1 MTEHYE
7 TICSKITNKEFAS
20 TTDARFAIT
29 SALVKQMITN
39 EEHAELRNVLN
50 RIYP

>member
-1 MTEHYE
+1 MAEHYE
-7 TICSKITNKEFAS
+7 IIRNKITNKEFAS
-20 TTDARFAIT
+20 THDARFAIT